1 MLIAATFTAEP
12 LALPLAAWCRWL
24 GLSVDLRF
32 APYNQVFQ
40 QLLDPHSVLSANRGG
55 TNLLLIR
62 LMDWVTADWGAADSC
77 TAEGA
82 DAAGQLAQHA
92 GDLFHAIQ
100 RASADSSSR
109 LIVCFCPNPTTA
121 SSAALQALADGEA
134 ELTARLSELPRVQ
147 VIASTVATELY
158 PVTEVDDP
166 LAGRAGHIP
175 YTQAYFAALATL
187 LARRLYAS
195 QRRPAKVIVL
205 DCDNTLWDGV
215 CGEVGALAVVIS
227 PQHRAFQLALLQ
239 LRDQG
244 YLLCLCSKN
253 NAADAW
259 EVFDQHPDML
269 LRRAH
274 ITAAQLNWSP
284 KSHNLRELAK
294 QLNLGLDSFVF
305 IDDSP
310 LQCAE
315 VRAHLPQ
322 VLTLQL
328 PEVDEAPQRPTSAED
343 ATGLGTFLQH
353 VWALDRSKV
362 TPEDRQRT
370 ELYAQEM
377 RRVEARQQTL
387 SLQQFLAELNLQIQ
401 FLSVDAEHIERA
413 AQLTQRTNQ
422 FNFTTRRRSVDELQQ
437 WSAQPLQHAFLVDAA
452 DRFGQYGLVGLVLYR
467 LVDNALQVDNMLL
480 SCRALGRRIELR
492 MLEELSRRAKS
503 HHCLHVE
510 VQLVNTEKNQPAQE
524 FLQRVF
530 GDFRSDSADANGR
543 SPAEQLTLFHM
554 SVEQLDA
561 ALRAAELNVT
571 GPLLGADAHEPTEED
586 VVEESVVEEAVGK
599 STEGRIVEAGGGKSS
614 GEWPSDLCQHIATQ
628 WNNVGSILHKI
639 RDEARPRP
647 ELDDAFVPPRSVVE
661 RTVVELC
668 QDVLNLR
675 RVGIHDGLKALGA
688 SSLHIVQLYSRL
700 EQTFHAGLSIA
711 DIFALPT
718 VASIIERIE
727 RSAAPTTV
735 VNSESDQTE
744 TTAHQTSAAIGIARP
759 TSQHG
764 SMPGIAVIG
773 MAGRFPGAANVREF
787 WSNVTHGVC
796 SIVDIADHDLNL
808 PPDSPLRTNP
818 NLVRRTAC
826 VTDVDK
832 FDAKFFGIF
841 PKEATVMDPQHRLLL
856 ENCWHAIEDAGYNV
870 DAIDV
875 PVGVFAGC
883 YMDTYMLASLA
894 LSPRWLES
902 LANAFH
908 GGDLL
913 TELGNDKDYL
923 ATRVAFLLNLRGP
936 AITVQTACSTS
947 LVAIAQACQSLVSGQ
962 CDMALAGGV
971 TLKLP
976 QNRGYLYTEGGMV
989 SPDGVCRTFDAQ
1001 ARGTVFGEGCGVV
1014 LLKRVE
1020 DALADGD
1027 DIYAVIKGWGLN
1039 NDGRAK
1045 LGYTAPSVEGQSGAI
1060 AMAHRAA
1067 GINADSVTLIE
1078 AHGTGTSLG
1087 DPIEIESLTRVFRQT
1102 TDKRQ
1107 YCAIGSVKP
1116 NVGHLDVAAG
1126 VTGLIKVSLALRHR
1140 VLPPSLNYERPNPN
1154 IDFESSPFF
1163 VNTQLQ
1169 PWEAAFPRRA
1179 GLSSFG
1185 VGGTNAHLVIE
1196 EAPLPAATLPNA
1208 TPAIATT
1215 PIATAPHTAPQT
1227 APQLWLLSARSAA
1240 ALDQQRLAL
1249 IEHLREHPQIDV
1261 ADVAYTLQTGRKTF
1275 NYTLAT
1281 VVKDREH
1288 AVKVLSDKPTQQLF
1302 EQRQVRRG
1310 KSVIFMFPGQGSQ
1323 HLGMA
1328 ADLYKCDSTFRQTFD
1343 HCSELL
1349 QASLGF
1355 DLRQRIFGPQE
1366 SGKSEAA
1373 QQLNQTAVAQAAI
1386 FSVSYALAK
1395 RLEADGVAASQMIG
1409 HSVGEFV
1416 AACLAGV
1423 FSLPD
1428 ALRLIA
1434 FRATHM
1440 QRLPTGSMLAVR
1452 MTEAELLNLL
1462 PSELSLAAI
1471 NGPQLCVVSGPTP
1484 IVQPFQQSL
1493 EAENIVCRSLHTS
1506 HAFHS
1511 AMMDAVVGPFE
1522 EQLRGVSLRPP
1533 EIPIVS
1539 SVTGQLLSD
1548 SQAVDPSYWARHLRE
1563 TVRFTDT
1570 LATITADSDAV
1581 LLEVGPGQ
1589 TLSTLARQHPDRHAE
1604 QAVLST
1610 LPHAKQHSSAREHL
1624 LLALGRLWQAGV
1636 NVDWKYQFRQQQR
1649 RRLHLPVYPF
1659 ERLRYWLEP
1668 DPEETL
1674 DPEATIPQQAN
1685 DVQRATP
1692 ATRVRSERDA
1702 ASSDAASGVAVA
1714 PVAEQSPALPLPAQQ
1729 SPAGQST
1736 DTEPSSEDKEDKTE
1750 LDAMMQRVIQQQL
1763 NLMEQQ
1769 LRAWNS

>member
-1 MLIAATFTAEP
+1 MPSAISTGNKHSLVIAATFTAEP
-12 LALPLAAWCRWL
+12 LALPLAAWFRWL

-40 QLLDPHSVLSANRGG
+40 QLLDPHSLLSANSGG
-55 TNLLLIR
+55 ANLLLIR
-62 LMDWVTADWGAADSC
+62 LADWCPADWFTPDSIPSDSI
-77 TAEGA
+77 AVAGV
-82 DAAGQLAQHA
+82 DAAGHLAQHA
-92 GDLFHAIQ
+92 EDFLQAIQ
-100 RASADSSSR
+100 RTSAGSSAR
-109 LIVCFCPNPTTA
+109 LTVCFCPNPSTTSHA
-121 SSAALQALADGEA
+121 VQQSLAAKEAALS
-134 ELTARLSELPRVQ
+134 ARLSELPRVQ
-147 VIASTVATELY
+147 VLASTAATELY
-158 PVTEVDDP
+158 PVPQIDDP
-166 LAGRAGHIP
+166 IAAQAGHIP
-175 YTQAYFAALATL
+175 YTQAYFTALATL
-187 LARRLYAS
+187 LARRWYTS
-195 QRRPAKVIVL
+195 RRRPAKVIVL

-215 CGEVGALAVVIS
+215 CGEVGARGVVIS
-227 PQHRAFQLALLQ
+227 PQRRAFQLALLQ

-253 NAADAW
+253 NATDVW

-269 LRRAH
+269 LRREH
-274 ITAAQLNWSP
+274 ITAARLNWSA
-284 KSHNLRELAK
+284 KSQNLRELAQ

-310 LQCAE
+310 LECAE

-322 VLTLQL
+322 ILTLQL
-328 PEVDEAPQRPTSAED
+328 PTTDD
-343 ATGLGTFLQH
+343 AQGSSDPENTNCVGRFLQH
-353 VWALDRSKV
+353 VWAVDRSKV
-362 TPEDRQRT
+362 TPEDRQRA
-370 ELYAQEM
+370 EIYAQEM
-377 RRVEARQQTL
+377 RRDEARQHTV
-387 SLQQFLAELNLQIQ
+387 SLEQFLAELNLQIH
-401 FLSVDAEHIERA
+401 FLPVDAERIERA
-413 AQLTQRTNQ
+413 SQLTQRTNQ

-437 WSAQPLQHAFLVDAA
+437 WCVQPRRHAFLVDAA
-452 DRFGQYGLVGLVLYR
+452 DKFGEYGLVGLVLYR
-467 LVDNALQVDNMLL
+467 LAEDTLQVDSVLL

-492 MLEELSRRAKS
+492 ILEELSRRATL
-503 HHCLHVE
+503 HGCTHVE
-510 VQLVNTEKNQPAQE
+510 IPLIKTAKNQPAQD
-524 FLQRVF
+524 FLQQVL
-530 GDFRSDSADANGR
+530 GDFRSDSPSASGG
-543 SPAEQLTLFHM
+543 SPAGRIADKITAETTPETTLFRIAL
-554 SVEQLDA
+554 EQFDE
-561 ALRAAELNVT
+561 ALRASELHASESLT
-571 GPLLGADAHEPTEED
+571 TADAHELP
-586 VVEESVVEEAVGK
+586 EESAGQGVVQP
-599 STEGRIVEAGGGKSS
+599 S
-614 GEWPSDLCQHIATQ
+614 GASPHSEWPSELCQHIATA
-628 WNNVGSILHKI
+628 WNNVDSILRKI
-639 RDEARPRP
+639 REESRPRP
-647 ELDDAFVPPRSVVE
+647 ELVDAFVPSRPGVE

-668 QDVLNLR
+668 QNVLNLQS
-675 RVGIHDGLKALGA
+675 VGIHDGLKALGA
-688 SSLHIVQLYSRL
+688 SSLHIVQLYSGL
-700 EQTFHAGLSIA
+700 EQTFHAGLSIT
-711 DIFALPT
+711 DLFALPS
-718 VASIIERIE
+718 VASIIEKIE
-727 RSAAPTTV
+727 R
-735 VNSESDQTE
+735 NTE
-744 TTAHQTSAAIGIARP
+744 VATTATATDTTNSGANRTGVASNQTSTTSAAGQP
-759 TSQHG
+759 TSQYA
-764 SMPGIAVIG
+764 SASGIAVIG

-787 WSNVTHGVC
+787 WSNITHGVC
-796 SIVDIADHDLNL
+796 SIVDIADDDLKL
-808 PPDSPLRTNP
+808 PHDSPLRTNS
-818 NLVRRTAC
+818 NLVRRSAC
-826 VTDVDK
+826 IADADK

-841 PKEATVMDPQHRLLL
+841 PKEATLMDPQHRLLL
-856 ENCWHAIEDAGYNV
+856 ENCWHAIEDAGYSV
-870 DAIDV
+870 DAIEV

-883 YMDTYMLASLA
+883 YMNTYLLASLA

-923 ATRVAFLLNLRGP
+923 ATRIAFLLNLRGP

-962 CDMALAGGV
+962 CDMALAGGS

-976 QNRGYLYTEGGMV
+976 QHRGYLYTEGGMV
-989 SPDGVCRTFDAQ
+989 SPDGVCRTFDAR

-1087 DPIEIESLTRVFRQT
+1087 DPIEIESLTRVFRHT
-1102 TDKRQ
+1102 TDRRQ
-1107 YCAIGSVKP
+1107 FCAIGSVKP
-1116 NVGHLDVAAG
+1116 NIGHLDVAAG
-1126 VTGLIKVSLALRHR
+1126 VAGLIKASLALRHR
-1140 VLPPSLNYERPNPN
+1140 VLPPSLNYEQPNPN

-1169 PWEAAFPRRA
+1169 PWDAPFPRRA

-1196 EAPLPAATLPNA
+1196 EAPPAVTTTAETTPAATTSQP
-1208 TPAIATT
+1208 
-1215 PIATAPHTAPQT
+1215 
-1227 APQLWLLSARSAA
+1227 APQLLLLSARSAA
-1240 ALDQQRLAL
+1240 ALDQQRLSL
-1249 IEHLREHPQIDV
+1249 IEHLNEHPQIDMT
-1261 ADVAYTLQTGRKTF
+1261 DVAYTLQTGRKTF

-1281 VVKDREH
+1281 VARDREH
-1288 AVKVLSDKPTQQLF
+1288 AVKVLSEKPTQQLF

-1328 ADLYKCDSTFRQTFD
+1328 ADLYQSDAIFRRTFD
-1343 HCSELL
+1343 ECCDLL

-1355 DLRQRIFGPQE
+1355 DLRQQIFNTQE
-1366 SGKSEAA
+1366 LDASQAA

-1395 RLEADGVAASQMIG
+1395 RLEADGVTAGQIIG

-1434 FRATHM
+1434 FRATRM

-1452 MTEAELLNLL
+1452 MAETALLSKL

-1484 IVQPFQQSL
+1484 VVQRFQQNL
-1493 EAENIVCRSLHTS
+1493 EAEDVVCRNLHTS

-1522 EQLRGVSLRPP
+1522 EQLRGVSLQPP
-1533 EIPIVS
+1533 EIPIIS

-1548 SQAVDPSYWARHLRE
+1548 AQAVDPGYWARHLRE

-1570 LATITADSDAV
+1570 LATIAADSDAV

-1589 TLSTLARQHPDRHAE
+1589 TLSTLARQHPARDAE
-1604 QAVLST
+1604 QTVLST
-1610 LPHAKQHSSAREHL
+1610 LPHAKQNTSAREHL

-1636 NVDWKYQFRQQQR
+1636 NVDWKYPFRQQQL

-1668 DPEETL
+1668 D
-1674 DPEATIPQQAN
+1674 
-1685 DVQRATP
+1685 
-1692 ATRVRSERDA
+1692 SEQSRDA
-1702 ASSDAASGVAVA
+1702 GEHAVACGAATEAAVAQPVVAPDAAR
-1714 PVAEQSPALPLPAQQ
+1714 SPALPLPTQQ
-1729 SPAGQST
+1729 
-1736 DTEPSSEDKEDKTE
+1736 PSNVELNSEGNAEVDE
-1750 LDAMMQRVIQQQL
+1750 MMQRVIQQQL
-1763 NLMEQQ
+1763 HLMEQQ
-1769 LRAWNS
+1769 LRTWNS